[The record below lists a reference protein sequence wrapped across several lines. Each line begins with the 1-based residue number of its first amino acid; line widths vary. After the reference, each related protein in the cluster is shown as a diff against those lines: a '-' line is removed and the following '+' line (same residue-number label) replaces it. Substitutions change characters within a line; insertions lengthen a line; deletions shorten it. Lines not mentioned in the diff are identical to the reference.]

1 MVPRALCSEQIGNGQ
16 ESDRVDVE
24 YLAEA
29 IEFFERRAGSRPL
42 QHADVRTAANN

>member
-16 ESDRVDVE
+16 ESDWVDVE

-29 IEFFERRAGSRPL
+29 IKLLERRAGSRPL